1 VLTKPHS
8 VQVRSP
14 LPPYLYHLAE
24 EENWASI
31 QRHGLLS
38 TSALLDLAG
47 VTGSERES
55 VERWHRTHL
64 TALANGAIVRDQK
77 PMPPAALD
85 RCLRG
90 MTPSDWYML
99 LNGRVFFWLD
109 TDRLNRMLTANHPR
123 PQVVLVLGTAQ
134 LLGAYSKR
142 VELTPINTGN
152 ARRQPAVRGRQ
163 TFVPYRTWS
172 ESRWASEAEG
182 LGVPAR
188 PRSHPPAEF
197 TISYAV
203 PDIMNFVQQARLL
216 HTGECF
222 S

>member
-1 VLTKPHS
+1 VNSGHIRL
-8 VQVRSP
+8 P
-14 LPPYLYHLAE
+14 LPPHVYHLAE
-24 EENWASI
+24 AENWASI

-38 TSALLDLAG
+38 TTALLDLAG
-47 VTGSERES
+47 ITGSERER
-55 VERWHRTHL
+55 VERTHRPHL
-64 TALANGAIVRDQK
+64 IALTNGAIVRDQK

-90 MTPSDWYML
+90 LTPAEWYGL

-109 TDRLNRMLTANHPR
+109 TDRLNRMLKANHPR
-123 PQVVLVLGTAQ
+123 LQRVLVLDTQQ
-134 LLGAYSKR
+134 LLSAYSEH
-142 VELTPINTGN
+142 VALTPINTGN
-152 ARRQPAVRGRQ
+152 ARRQPALRGKH

-172 ESRWASEAEG
+172 ETRWESEAAG
-182 LGVPAR
+182 LGAIARPR

-203 PDIMNFVQQARLL
+203 PDIMCFVQHTRLL
-216 HTGECF
+216 HTGEIF